1 MNHIIWIVVVVVCVC
16 VGTEHQK
23 CLIEAEETVHCSE
36 RDRLDVGGNEDGDER
51 VSSSSRGLKYFLPL
65 RYNFK
70 LHLPA

>member
-1 MNHIIWIVVVVVCVC
+1 MCVC